1 MKIRRIVPNICT
13 DDLKGSRDFYESFL
27 GLKLVMD
34 MNLVMTF
41 ASHQNPTAQITIIQ
55 EDQFQQSNADVSI
68 TIEVVDIDAVYEKA
82 LLSDYDIVYPLKEE
96 PWGVRRFFVLDPNGV
111 TINLMSHLYGKMS

>member
-1 MKIRRIVPNICT
+1 MKIKRIVPNICT
-13 DDLKGSRDFYESFL
+13 NKLKESRAFYEDFL

-34 MNLVMTF
+34 MNVVMTF
-41 ASHQNPTAQITIIQ
+41 ASHQNATAQITIIY
-55 EDQFQQSNADVSI
+55 EDQFQESNADISI

-111 TINLMSHLYGKMS
+111 TINLMSHLYSK